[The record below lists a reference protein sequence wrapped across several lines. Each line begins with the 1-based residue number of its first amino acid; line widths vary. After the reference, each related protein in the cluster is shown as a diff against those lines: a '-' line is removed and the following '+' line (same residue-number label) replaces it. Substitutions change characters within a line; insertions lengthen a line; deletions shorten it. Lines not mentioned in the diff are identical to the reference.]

1 MKQDQDNARPLRSQP
16 TRDRIL
22 HEARR
27 LFAELG
33 FEKTTIRAVA
43 AAAAIN
49 PSMVMRYYKSKEELF
64 ATAARIDFRMP
75 DLVAVPSQDRGVALV
90 THILDQWDGPTTGE
104 ELQALLRAA
113 GTHELARR
121 RLVELVEKQAVP
133 VIRSV
138 LPRHRTEERLGL
150 IIMQLTGLVL
160 SRYFLKHPSVMAL
173 KRAALIRRVGTT
185 VQHYMMAS
193 LPAEF

>member
-1 MKQDQDNARPLRSQP
+1 MKQDQSKPLRSQA

-27 LFAELG
+27 LFADQG

-43 AAAAIN
+43 AAADIH
-49 PSMVMRYYKSKEELF
+49 PSMVMRYYSSKEDLF

-75 DLVAVPSQDRGVALV
+75 DLAAVPPTKRGVALV
-90 THILDQWDGPTTGE
+90 THVLESWEGSASD

-121 RLVELVEKQAVP
+121 RLTDLVKKQAVP
-133 VIRSV
+133 AIQKV
-138 LPRHRTEERLGL
+138 LPTDHIEDRIGL
-150 IIMQLTGLVL
+150 IIMHITGLVL
-160 SRYFLKHPSVMAL
+160 SRYFFRHASVLAL
-173 KRAALIRRVGTT
+173 DRGTIIRQLGAAIQ
-185 VQHYMMAS
+185 VQMTGPTGS
-193 LPAEF
+193 EL